1 MKRTPLYEGHRA
13 LGARMVD
20 FGGWE
25 MPVQYSGILD
35 EHRAVRECAGL
46 FDVSHMGE
54 IEVRG
59 THALAV
65 CQHLTVNDVSRLRD
79 GAAQYTMFCLPS
91 GGAIDDVILYRISE
105 TRFLFCVNAAN
116 RDADYA
122 WVSEHGKEAD
132 LIDCGDDY
140 AQLAL
145 QGPRATVILARLTD
159 LLLDRVPS
167 FCFTE
172 AIVAGCWAMVAH
184 TGYTGED
191 GWELYCAPA
200 AAPTLWEAILDA
212 GAPEGILPAGLGAR
226 DTLRLE
232 SALALYGHELN
243 RETTP
248 YEARLEWIVRIEKGN
263 FIGRE
268 ALERQKRE
276 GLTRRLVGLAMIEP
290 GIPRQGY
297 RILRDG
303 EPVGAITSGTKSPT
317 LGKAI
322 GLGYVPVASAEVGTR
337 LAVEIRGRS
346 VAAEI
351 TELPFYK
358 RRRSGGD

>member
-1 MKRTPLYEGHRA
+1 MKRTPLYEAHRA

-35 EHRAVRECAGL
+35 EHRAVRERAGL

-59 THALAV
+59 ARALAV
-65 CQHLTVNDVSRLRD
+65 CQYLTVNDVGRLRD
-79 GAAQYTMFCLPS
+79 GAAQYTMFCLPT

-105 TRFLFCVNAAN
+105 TRFLFCVNATN
-116 RDADYA
+116 RDVDYA
-122 WVSEHGKEAD
+122 WVREHGKQAEI
-132 LIDCGDDY
+132 IDCGNDY

-145 QGPRATVILARLTD
+145 QGPRATAILARLTP
-159 LLLDRVPS
+159 LPLDAIPS
-167 FCFTE
+167 FCFAE
-172 AIVAGCWAMVAH
+172 GSVAGQRAWVAR

-191 GWELYCAPA
+191 GWEFYCAPA
-200 AAPTLWEAILDA
+200 AAPALWDAVLEA
-212 GAPEGILPAGLGAR
+212 GAAEGILPVGLGAR

-248 YEARLEWIVRIEKGN
+248 YEARLGWIVHLDKGD

-268 ALERQKRE
+268 VLERQKRE
-276 GLTRRLVGLAMIEP
+276 GLTRRLVGLTMIEP

-297 RILRDG
+297 RILLDG
-303 EPVGAITSGTKSPT
+303 EPAGAVTSGTKSPT

-337 LAVEIRGRS
+337 LGVEIRGRT
-346 VAAEI
+346 VAAEV
-351 TELPFYK
+351 TALPFYR
-358 RRRSGGD
+358 RRRSG